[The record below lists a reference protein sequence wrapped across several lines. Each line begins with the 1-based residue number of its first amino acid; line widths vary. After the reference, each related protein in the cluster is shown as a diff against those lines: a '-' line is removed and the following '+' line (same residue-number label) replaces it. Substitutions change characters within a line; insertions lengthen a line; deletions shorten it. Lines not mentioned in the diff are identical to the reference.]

1 MTDLTD
7 LGLSQYESEVYR
19 SLVDVEPATAREL
32 SDVSDVPM
40 GRIYDVLGSIE
51 SRQLARSQDASRPK
65 KYVAVDP
72 DAALDRLLAAREREL
87 DAEAEQYATVA
98 DELRGEIAGPP
109 EPDEGYWT
117 AEVGA
122 EDTLERLLDRIDDA
136 DESIYSVSGS
146 APSGVDVD
154 TASNR
159 IVTHLVDALER
170 GVTVRFLVSPGLVAD
185 VPDVVNDQSFDHLA
199 GYENFEARVGG
210 SVHGDVTIV
219 DGVEVCLDLRN
230 PIAPDEA
237 FAVIDLTDP
246 SFATSVREAFD
257 RGWTDADPIH
267 E

>member
-1 MTDLTD
+1 MPDLTD
-7 LGLSQYESEVYR
+7 LGLSKYEAEAYHA
-19 SLVDVEPATAREL
+19 LVDAGPTTAREL
-32 SDVSDVPM
+32 SEVSDVPM

-87 DAEAEQYATVA
+87 DAEADQYAAVA
-98 DELRGEIAGPP
+98 DELRGELTEPP

-122 EDTLERLLDRIDDA
+122 DDAVERLVEQIDDA
-136 DESIYSVSGS
+136 DESIYNVSHTVPTS
-146 APSGVDVD
+146 IDVD
-154 TASNR
+154 AASNR
-159 IVTHLVDALER
+159 IGDHLVDALER
-170 GVTVRFLVSPGLVAD
+170 GVTIRFLVSPTLLEDVAD
-185 VPDVVNDQSFDHLA
+185 DPKLSRLEA
-199 GYENFEARVGG
+199 YENFEARVGD

-219 DGVEVCLDLRN
+219 DGVEVRLDLPN

-246 SFATSVREAFD
+246 SFATRVREAFD
-257 RGWTDADPIH
+257 RGWVAADPIDG
-267 E
+267 

>member
-1 MTDLTD
+1 MSDLTD
-7 LGLSQYESEVYR
+7 LGLSKYEAEAYR
-19 SLVDVEPATAREL
+19 ALVDAGPATAREL
-32 SDVSDVPM
+32 SETSDVPM

-87 DAEAEQYATVA
+87 DAEADQYATVA
-98 DELRGEIAGPP
+98 DELRGELARPP

-122 EDTLERLLDRIDDA
+122 DVAIERLVECIDDA
-136 DESIYSVSGS
+136 DESIHSVSHTVP
-146 APSGVDVD
+146 AGVDVD
-154 TASNR
+154 AASNR
-159 IVTHLVDALER
+159 IADHLVDALER
-170 GVTVRFLVSPGLVAD
+170 DVTVRFLASPALLED
-185 VPDVVNDQSFDHLA
+185 VPDAA
-199 GYENFEARVGG
+199 GDPSLSLLEEYENFEARVGD

-230 PIAPDEA
+230 PIAPEEA

-257 RGWTDADPIH
+257 RGWEAADPI
-267 E
+267 EG